1 MNFSVEVIGIVA
13 GIATTGS
20 FIPQAYKVFKTRKTT
35 DLSTAMFAFF
45 AFGLFMWII
54 YGIWQRS
61 ISIIAANSIT
71 LVLSLYILI
80 MKIRYG

>member
-1 MNFSVEVIGIVA
+1 MNFSVELIGIIA
-13 GIATTGS
+13 GIATTSS
-20 FIPQAYKVFKTRKTT
+20 FIPQAYKVFKTGRTQ
-35 DLSTAMFAFF
+35 DISAAMFLFF
-45 AFGLFMWII
+45 VFGLCLWLI

-80 MKIRYG
+80 MKIRHG